1 LFCALL
7 SLIGAFSLTTQ
18 EGNNQSFYF
27 TTHDLLIM
35 AVLAALGGVTGTYI
49 NALGDLVQAA
59 FGFPGGTQWAAG
71 LHVLWIVIAYG
82 IVQKPGTG
90 IVMGLL
96 KGAVELLSGNS
107 HGVIILLVDLVAG
120 ILVDFGFLLFRNKKS
135 LLAYIIAGG
144 LATGSNVLV
153 FQIFATIP
161 LNILGISAI
170 AILFVLASI
179 SGIVFAG
186 LLPRWLI
193 NLLTNAGVVK
203 APRQKEKAKKLGWII
218 LVSAFILALAFTFI
232 LVTSLKGAETIKI
245 SGAVENAKEF
255 PNNEL
260 NLDQVTRKMAYRGVL
275 TEYEG
280 YPLAEIINNAS
291 PLKDVNTV
299 VLEASDGY
307 AFMFSY
313 EELEENAN
321 ILLIQQG
328 RGQNA
333 SFDIVGPQSSKAWV
347 RNVTHI
353 RLISA
358 KGLQINSS
366 QGKNY
371 LFEAKNWISDMDS
384 TQIALP
390 EGSQKLQGVPV
401 WKIIQASEPGNT
413 ISQVLFKSEEGQNL
427 TLDWGKIDQKND
439 IRLFILIEDDGISYV
454 LAEMSGDV
462 LLYPVSAI
470 EIN

>member
-1 LFCALL
+1 
-7 SLIGAFSLTTQ
+7 
-18 EGNNQSFYF
+18 
-27 TTHDLLIM
+27 
-35 AVLAALGGVTGTYI
+35 
-49 NALGDLVQAA
+49 
-59 FGFPGGTQWAAG
+59 
-71 LHVLWIVIAYG
+71 
-82 IVQKPGTG
+82 
-90 IVMGLL
+90 
-96 KGAVELLSGNS
+96 
-107 HGVIILLVDLVAG
+107 
-120 ILVDFGFLLFRNKKS
+120 
-135 LLAYIIAGG
+135 
-144 LATGSNVLV
+144 
-153 FQIFATIP
+153 
-161 LNILGISAI
+161 
-170 AILFVLASI
+170 
-179 SGIVFAG
+179 
-186 LLPRWLI
+186 
-193 NLLTNAGVVK
+193 
-203 APRQKEKAKKLGWII
+203 LGWTI

-232 LVTSLKGAETIKI
+232 LVTTLKGAETVKI
-245 SGAVENAKEF
+245 SGEVENAMEF

-313 EELEENAN
+313 DELEENAN
-321 ILLIQQG
+321 ILLVQQG

-353 RLISA
+353 RLIAA

-366 QGKNY
+366 QGKTY

-390 EGSQKLQGVPV
+390 AGSQKLQGAPV
-401 WKIIQASEPGNT
+401 WKVIEASEPGST

>member
-1 LFCALL
+1 VLL
-7 SLIGAFSLTTQ
+7 SLEGAFSLITQ
-18 EGNNQSFYF
+18 KENKKSFYF
-27 TTHDLLIM
+27 STHDLLIM

-59 FGFPGGTQWAAG
+59 LGFPGGTQWAAG

-82 IVQKPGTG
+82 INQKSGTG
-90 IVMGLL
+90 IMMGLL

-170 AILFVLASI
+170 AILFILASI

-186 LLPRWLI
+186 LLPHWLI

-203 APRQKEKAKKLGWII
+203 SPLQKEKAQKLGWIV
-218 LVSAFILALAFTFI
+218 LVSALILALAFTFI
-232 LVTSLKGAETIKI
+232 LVTTLKGAETVKI
-245 SGAVENAKEF
+245 SGAVKNAIEF

-260 NLDQVTRKMAYRGVL
+260 ILDQVTRQMDYRGVL

-280 YPLAEIINNAS
+280 YPLVEIINYAE
-291 PLKDVNTV
+291 PLKDVNTIL
-299 VLEASDGY
+299 LEASDGY
-307 AFMFSY
+307 AFMVSF
-313 EELEENAN
+313 EELEENPN
-321 ILLIQQG
+321 ILIVQQG

-333 SFDIVGPQSSKAWV
+333 SFDIVGTESSKAWV
-347 RNVTHI
+347 RNVTQIH
-353 RLISA
+353 LIAA
-358 KGLQINSS
+358 KGLQISNP
-366 QGKNY
+366 QDDTY
-371 LFEAKNWISDMDS
+371 LFEAKYWISDMDS

-401 WKIIQASEPGNT
+401 WKVIEASEPGST

-427 TLDWGKIDQKND
+427 TLDWEKINQNND
-439 IRLFILIEDDGISYV
+439 IRLFILLEDEGIRYV
-454 LAEMSGDV
+454 LAEMSGDI
-462 LLYPVSAI
+462 LLNPVSTI
-470 EIN
+470 DIN